1 MTVSAASAQPSPTL
15 TPAQLSRNA
24 WIGVLLGIGLV
35 AAIDEIGLHQLLA
48 WHHFYDKSTPKV
60 GLFSDGVFHAAQ
72 MIALI
77 AGAFMTADM
86 LQARAFSGRMLA
98 AGVVTGMGAFQLWDG
113 TINHKVLAIHQIR
126 YGVEI
131 LPYDLTWNVVALALL
146 LTGVTLWRR
155 GLADPAAHQ
164 PQ

>member
-1 MTVSAASAQPSPTL
+1 MTFSPAARVRFPL
-15 TPAQLSRNA
+15 THAQLSRNA
-24 WIGVLLGIGLV
+24 WIGFLIGVGLV

-60 GLFSDGVFHAAQ
+60 GLFSDGLFHAAQ

-77 AGAFMTADM
+77 AGSFMMVDM
-86 LQARAFSGRMLA
+86 LKARAFSGRMLA
-98 AGVVTGMGAFQLWDG
+98 AGIIAGMGAFQLWDG
-113 TINHKVLAIHQIR
+113 TINHKVLEIHQIR

-131 LPYDLTWNVVALALL
+131 LPYDLTWNAIALALL
-146 LTGVTLWRR
+146 LTGAVLWRR
-155 GLADPAAHQ
+155 GLADPAARQ